1 MKKFITLLIILAP
14 ILYGKELV
22 YIDFSETI
30 NSSNIIDGYN
40 RWKDEILELSLNEKL
55 RQLERLRYE
64 GEIQKEELKFL
75 YREAEYRIL
84 TEREQLKNDLVRGK
98 IYYYYY
104 KHHRKYYY
112 YDFNYNIIY
121 LKGF

>member
-1 MKKFITLLIILAP
+1 MKKFIILLTILAP

-64 GEIQKEELKFL
+64 GEIQKEELRFL
-75 YREAEYRIL
+75 YREAEYRII